1 MRQLLL
7 FLAALFLSTP
17 TLADKQFGRWSVGED
32 KNSNTVVFGSEG
44 VTNDGRSVIFSFTKP
59 ATSCT
64 DMKFAL
70 TVPITKEKSAS
81 LRDGSSTKA
90 YDGQVRVD
98 ELSLQNFKYLISHK
112 GDPVLFV
119 PFAEIEELLLLDDMQ
134 KGKMMRLKV
143 GPINVNISL
152 EGFNSAWKEGG
163 RCSPDQ
169 PTDQDSK
176 FFNVPPAKLPPSAK
190 DLAR

>member
-7 FLAALFLSTP
+7 FLVVLFLSTQ

-32 KNSNTVVFGSEG
+32 KSSNTTVFGSEG

-59 ATSCT
+59 TNSCSN
-64 DMKFAL
+64 MKFAL

-81 LRDGSSTKA
+81 LREGNSTKA
-90 YDGQVRVD
+90 FDGQIRVD

-112 GDPVLFV
+112 GDPVLFL
-119 PFAEIEELLLLDDMQ
+119 PFAEIEELLLVDEMQ

-143 GPINVNISL
+143 GPINVNVSL
-152 EGFNSAWKEGG
+152 EGFNAAWKEGG
-163 RCSPDQ
+163 RCSAEQ